1 MLTIDYASASIYW
14 IDHCLYEIQSLRLDG
29 DERTHSFPFETV
41 IIFAS
46 GLVIY
51 HNRFFWSEY
60 SGVFEIAHTEDEEA
74 VVTTIHTV
82 QRGLKCTGV
91 QLVHPSMQPQGMAYW
106 TACLSTVYWTH
117 DQVCNEQ

>member
-82 QRGLKCTGV
+82 PRGLKCTGV

-106 TACLSTVYWTH
+106 TVCLSTVYWTH